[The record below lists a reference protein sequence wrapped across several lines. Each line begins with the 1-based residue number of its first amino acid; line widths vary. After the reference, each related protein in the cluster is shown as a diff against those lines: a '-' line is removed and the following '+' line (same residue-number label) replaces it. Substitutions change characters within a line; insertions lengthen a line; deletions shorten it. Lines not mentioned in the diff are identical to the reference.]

1 MILLHH
7 LRIGRSI
14 FTVWQLEELG
24 IDYDIK
30 VYHRDPQTFLAP
42 PELKAVH
49 PLGKS
54 PVIEDGALMLSESS
68 AITTYLLEK
77 YDSDNEFAPPRTELE
92 QWARFTQWLHY
103 PEGSVFCPLLVSML
117 LLRSKEPHIAL
128 TPYSERETALHLG
141 HISNELGDKQ
151 FILGDRF
158 SAADFG
164 VTYVVSLASRLGLL
178 EPYASLRD
186 YLDRNLAR
194 PAYARA
200 IAKAV
205 E

>member
-14 FTVWQLEELG
+14 FTVWQLEELA
-24 IDYDIK
+24 IDYDIE
-30 VYHRDPQTFLAP
+30 VYHRDPTTFLAP

-54 PVIEDGALMLSESS
+54 PVIEDGDLVLSESS
-68 AITTYLLEK
+68 AITTYLLER
-77 YDSDNEFAPPRTELE
+77 YDTENKFSPPRSDVGS
-92 QWARFTQWLHY
+92 WAKFTQWLHY

-117 LLRSKEPHIAL
+117 LLRSKEPHVAL
-128 TPYSERETALHLG
+128 TPYTEREVPLHLG
-141 HISNELGDKQ
+141 HIAEQLADNQ
-151 FILGDRF
+151 FILGDTF

-164 VTYVVSLASRLGLL
+164 VTYVVSMANRLGLL
-178 EPYASLRD
+178 APYTSLTAYLERN
-186 YLDRNLAR
+186 LDR
-194 PAYARA
+194 PAFKQAV
-200 IAKAV
+200 AKAV

>member
-14 FTVWQLEELG
+14 ITVWQLEELG

-30 VYHRDPQTFLAP
+30 VSHRDPTTFLAP

-54 PVIEDGALMLSESS
+54 PVIEDGDLLLSESS

-77 YDSDNEFAPPRTELE
+77 FDTDNKFSPPRSDVKN
-92 QWARFTQWLHY
+92 WAKFTQWLHY

-117 LLRSKEPHIAL
+117 LLRSKEPHVTL
-128 TPYSERETALHLG
+128 TPYSQRETALHLG
-141 HISNELGDKQ
+141 YITEQLGDRQ
-151 FILGDRF
+151 FILGDSF

-164 VTYVVSLASRLGLL
+164 VTYVVNMAKRLGLL
-178 EPYASLRD
+178 ESYASLNAYLERNFARD
-186 YLDRNLAR
+186 AFK
-194 PAYARA
+194 RA
-200 IAKAV
+200 IEKAV